1 MTTILV
7 IDDETTV
14 LRNVREMLEME
25 GYDVVTAADGLQ
37 GLAVATRNRPDLVIC
52 DIVMPLMSG
61 FAVLRELRQHAE
73 TADTPVLLI
82 TGVYQEATLAAYLAT
97 HRVACL
103 YKPFRIDEFLGAVHA
118 QLAPGSAA

>member
-7 IDDETTV
+7 IEDETTV

-25 GYDVVTAADGLQ
+25 GYAVLTAADGLE
-37 GLAVATRNRPDLVIC
+37 GLDVAMRERPDMVIC

-61 FAVLRELRQHAE
+61 FAVLRELRRHAE

-82 TGVYQEATLAAYLAT
+82 TGVYEEATLSAYLTT
-97 HRVACL
+97 HRVTCL
-103 YKPFRIDEFLGAVHA
+103 YKPFRIDQFLSAVHEH
-118 QLAPGSAA
+118 LAPGSAA